1 MYYFKYNK
9 IYNKYNNLNN
19 YFNVNYRLDRAG
31 KVMLNKSIKQPLIQ
45 TTSDIDITSN
55 NQGKINL

>member
-19 YFNVNYRLDRAG
+19 NFNVNCRLNRAV
-31 KVMLNKSIKQPLIQ
+31 KIMLNKSIK
-45 TTSDIDITSN
+45 
-55 NQGKINL
+55 